1 MMRFLRKNGINF
13 VYYINFVLK
22 LCAPFTEFA
31 WFTSSHGGAIKSGE
45 AKQICPK
52 RNHLFQINKK
62 WNSSENLHSMQW
74 LAITCDDLWHSR
86 VSSSVLSSFASF
98 FQFYLWIHKQLSLE
112 KQVVALS
119 LQKTFTQFM
128 RLPQFFYFFVKWN
141 FMLIIVLNCVQEA

>member
-45 AKQICPK
+45 ARQKCPK

>member
-1 MMRFLRKNGINF
+1 MRFLRKNGINF

-45 AKQICPK
+45 ARQKFPK

-74 LAITCDDLWHSR
+74 LAITCDDLWLSR
-86 VSSSVLSSFASF
+86 VFTNILAVSPLLFGSQFLRF
-98 FQFYLWIHKQLSLE
+98 FFSILFMNPQTIELG
-112 KQVVALS
+112 
-119 LQKTFTQFM
+119 KTSG
-128 RLPQFFYFFVKWN
+128 
-141 FMLIIVLNCVQEA
+141 CA